1 MSNTQKIPDYSDI
14 KFAKIL
20 VCQSDVMDT
29 DTYEDKHFLIQ
40 RNWAETCFEFT
51 ASLIIRIHVKK
62 TKSQQ

>member
-51 ASLIIRIHVKK
+51 ASLII
-62 TKSQQ
+62 